1 MHFAKSDAI
10 FNKHPQCMIYSI
22 IHLVNQTKIK
32 PCGIQNSVLME
43 TKFSK
48 FYYGYHEIL
57 LTPSNTGGC
66 DGGKQ
71 GA

>member
-1 MHFAKSDAI
+1 MHFAKSDTI

-32 PCGIQNSVLME
+32 PRKIQNSVLAKN
-43 TKFSK
+43 KFSK
-48 FYYGYHEIL
+48 FYYGCHKIL
-57 LTPSNTGGC
+57 LMPSNTGGC